1 MLSQVVEN
9 GQQVNPT
16 QDTLIDYE
24 DRLVTSALTSD
35 GIQWSPEVDTTT
47 INTDVTILSVT
58 TNPESGGSIAWVE
71 FGLTSALKA
80 VSSGTA
86 DLIWKWQAR
95 NKDGTWVDLHSA
107 VTEANIGTTY
117 IERTRQGYF
126 TLETNFNTV
135 PFDIRLILQC
145 DEANEG
151 RAKVKNSSYVKV
163 IYKPHK

>member
-86 DLIWKWQAR
+86 DSPTGGAPVKSAGGFRSCAPILAR
-95 NKDGTWVDLHSA
+95 
-107 VTEANIGTTY
+107 
-117 IERTRQGYF
+117 
-126 TLETNFNTV
+126 
-135 PFDIRLILQC
+135 
-145 DEANEG
+145 
-151 RAKVKNSSYVKV
+151 
-163 IYKPHK
+163 